1 MIEASELREEAL
13 PQSHPGGDFAPAPVR
28 RTQALTVVVDDR
40 GVESALRTFKKLVM
54 REGLLKDLK
63 RHEHYEKPGDRKRR
77 KTREA
82 IRRRRRQAARVLR
95 VRGGGAPS

>member
-1 MIEASELREEAL
+1 MVEPSELHEDAP
-13 PQSHPGGDFAPAPVR
+13 PQTDRGGDGAPAPVR
-28 RTQALTVVVDDR
+28 RAQALTVTVDDR

-82 IRRRRRQAARVLR
+82 IRRRRRQAARVMR
-95 VRGGGAPS
+95 VRGGA

>member
-1 MIEASELREEAL
+1 MGEQSELRDEA
-13 PQSHPGGDFAPAPVR
+13 PSQTRGSGDGAPVPVR
-28 RTQALTVVVDDR
+28 RSQALTVVVDDR

-82 IRRRRRQAARVLR
+82 IRRRRRQAARVMR
-95 VRGGGAPS
+95 IRGGA

>member
-1 MIEASELREEAL
+1 MIEQSELREEA
-13 PQSHPGGDFAPAPVR
+13 PVPGYRSGDGASYPAR
-28 RTQALTVVVDDR
+28 RAQALTVFVDDR

-82 IRRRRRQAARVLR
+82 IRRRRRQAARVMR
-95 VRGGGAPS
+95 VRGGA

>member
-1 MIEASELREEAL
+1 MVESSELREDA
-13 PQSHPGGDFAPAPVR
+13 PSHSHRGNDASHSPVR
-28 RTQALTVVVDDR
+28 RSQALTVVVDDR

-95 VRGGGAPS
+95 VRGPAS

>member
-1 MIEASELREEAL
+1 MAEQSELREEA
-13 PQSHPGGDFAPAPVR
+13 PSQGYRGGDGAPVPVR
-28 RTQALTVVVDDR
+28 RAQALTVVVDDR

-82 IRRRRRQAARVLR
+82 IRRRRRQAARIMR
-95 VRGGGAPS
+95 VRGGA

>member
-1 MIEASELREEAL
+1 MIESNEVRAEA
-13 PQSHPGGDFAPAPVR
+13 PSHGHSGGEPSHGPSR
-28 RTQALTVVVDDR
+28 RSQALTVVVDDR

-95 VRGGGAPS
+95 VRGGA

>member
-1 MIEASELREEAL
+1 MGEQSELREEA
-13 PQSHPGGDFAPAPVR
+13 PSQGYRGGDGAPVPVR
-28 RTQALTVVVDDR
+28 RAQALTVLVDDR

-82 IRRRRRQAARVLR
+82 IRRRRRQAARIMR
-95 VRGGGAPS
+95 VRGGA

>member
-1 MIEASELREEAL
+1 MVEQSELREEVPSL
-13 PQSHPGGDFAPAPVR
+13 NQPGAEPPPVPVR

-63 RHEHYEKPGDRKRR
+63 RHEHYEKPGDRRRR

-95 VRGGGAPS
+95 VRGGAS

>member
-1 MIEASELREEAL
+1 MVEQSELREEA
-13 PQSHPGGDFAPAPVR
+13 PSQGYRGGDGAPVPVR
-28 RTQALTVVVDDR
+28 RAQALTVVVDDR

-82 IRRRRRQAARVLR
+82 IRRRRRQAARVMR
-95 VRGGGAPS
+95 VRGGA

>member
-1 MIEASELREEAL
+1 MVEQSELREEA
-13 PQSHPGGDFAPAPVR
+13 PSHGYRGGDAAPSSTR
-28 RTQALTVVVDDR
+28 RAQALTVVVDDR

-95 VRGGGAPS
+95 VRGGAPS